1 MLRDGSGT
9 GRSTM
14 AKSMTGYGR
23 GESLFEGKKIIVE
36 IRSVNHRYCDVSL
49 KLPARFAAMETEIK
63 KFITSRTSRG
73 KVDVNIQFENS
84 EEAAYNFTVNLPLAK
99 ALYKLL
105 ENLRQELNLS
115 GTIDLATL
123 LSFRDIIA
131 PAKEPRD
138 TAGDFEALRP
148 PLEQALATL
157 QQMQEQEGAEITA
170 DMRARLETIRTA
182 IEKIESTFPRS
193 LAEREQAL
201 RERISTWCA
210 GVEIDPGRM
219 TQEIAYLVDRSD
231 ITEELIRVKSH
242 IKQFDQWLDTPETV
256 GRKLDFLLQEINREV
271 NTIGSKANDAD
282 ISRHVVEIKNELEK
296 IREQAQ
302 NIL

>member
-1 MLRDGSGT
+1 
-9 GRSTM
+9 M

-23 GESLFEGKKIIVE
+23 GESSFEGKKIIVE
-36 IRSVNHRYCDVSL
+36 MRSVNHRYCDVSL
-49 KLPARFAAMETEIK
+49 RVSPRFAAMEAEIK
-63 KFITSRTSRG
+63 KFISNRTGRG

-84 EEAAYNFTVNLPLAK
+84 EEAAYDLTINLPLAK
-99 ALYKLL
+99 ALYNVL
-105 ENLRQELNLS
+105 ETLRQELNLP
-115 GTIDLATL
+115 GAIDLATL

-131 PAKEPRD
+131 PAKEVRAP
-138 TAGDFEALRP
+138 AGDFEALRP
-148 PLEQALATL
+148 PLEQALAGL

-170 DMRARLETIRTA
+170 DMRARLKTVGAA
-182 IEKIESTFPRS
+182 IAEIEALFPRS

-210 GVEIDPGRM
+210 GVELDAGRM
-219 TQEIAYLVDRSD
+219 AQEIAYLVDRSD

-242 IKQFDQWLDTPETV
+242 IKQFDQWLDTTETV

-271 NTIGSKANDAD
+271 NTIGSKASDAD
-282 ISRHVVEIKNELEK
+282 ISRQVVEIKNELEK